1 MPFTLAISAA
11 TPHAGAVLTRAA
23 LDTDPGS
30 MPVPGPPVLAW
41 QSPDERTAVLHWGT
55 PSGTIW
61 ADSGS
66 LHARTSVTRVDPV
79 YLARQPDAVIL
90 SDRAGWA
97 AAVTGR
103 RTALDP
109 VLIAAMINLGFP
121 LGARTP
127 YRAVRALPG
136 GQSVTATNGRLTSS
150 ADDQYPATSTVAAAL
165 IGAVL
170 PLADEQRLIEVSLTG
185 GKDSRLIAAALTA
198 AKVPFRARTHGAPD
212 HPDVVVAA
220 AVAEHLGIEH
230 IVTAPRPPDAVTADS
245 VLARLR
251 TSVLVT
257 DGMLS
262 AFENTGS
269 PGPLPDHIHLGGHG
283 GELLRGGYAAYARN
297 PARGAVQFRRLTTR
311 RLPLLRPAAA
321 TAYLAALAPWTARF
335 ARAPLATLDDFYLDN
350 RAGRW
355 SAAARQAYL
364 LRERLVQPFFDDAVV
379 RAARAVPLRARTGG
393 RLYRDLLAELC
404 PGLLGIPLA
413 GRAPAR
419 ADWRRGYGDDIAA
432 FLRGYVLDSGGALF
446 EVVRRP
452 AAERALRIPHADP
465 ELAWLLATLV
475 TTRLPGRSVPGGRKS
490 VRNDSLSSAWHRF
503 SVQAD
508 PGSQAAPAHARM
520 DAWPIRAR
528 GSPLLLMTW

>member
-1 MPFTLAISAA
+1 MSFTLAISAA
-11 TPHAGAVLTRAA
+11 TAQAGAALTRAA
-23 LDTDPGS
+23 LSTDPGT

-41 QSPDERTAVLHWGT
+41 HSPDERTAILHWGT
-55 PSGTIW
+55 PCDTIW
-61 ADSGS
+61 ADSGT
-66 LHARTSVTRVDPV
+66 LHACTSITRIDPV
-79 YLARQPDAVIL
+79 YLAEQPDAIVL

-103 RTALDP
+103 RTARDP

-121 LGARTP
+121 LGAHTP
-127 YRAVRALPG
+127 YRGVRALAG
-136 GQSVTATNGRLTSS
+136 GQSVTVTSGRLTSS
-150 ADDQYPATSTVAAAL
+150 AENLYPATSTVAAAL
-165 IGAVL
+165 VDAVA
-170 PLADEQRLIEVSLTG
+170 PLADAPAPVEVSLTG

-220 AVAEHLGIEH
+220 AVADRLGVEHA
-230 IVTAPRPPDAVTADS
+230 VTAPRPPDAVTADG

-269 PGPLPDHIHLGGHG
+269 PGPLPDHIHVGGHG
-283 GELLRGGYAAYARN
+283 GELLRGGYATYARN
-297 PARGAVQFRRLTTR
+297 PARGAVQFRRLTTG

-335 ARAPLATLDDFYLDN
+335 ARAPLATLDDFYLDS

-379 RAARAVPLRARTGG
+379 RAARAVPLRARTSG

-404 PGLLGIPLA
+404 PGLLDIPLA
-413 GRAPAR
+413 GRAPAGT
-419 ADWRRGYGDDIAA
+419 DWRRSYGDDIAG
-432 FLRGYVLDSGGALF
+432 FLRGYVLDSGGPLF

-452 AAERALRIPHADP
+452 AAERALRVPHADP
-465 ELAWLLATLV
+465 ELAWLLATIVCAAEPLF
-475 TTRLPGRSVPGGRKS
+475 RRGG
-490 VRNDSLSSAWHRF
+490 
-503 SVQAD
+503 
-508 PGSQAAPAHARM
+508 G
-520 DAWPIRAR
+520 
-528 GSPLLLMTW
+528 

>member
-11 TPHAGAVLTRAA
+11 TPQAGAALTRAA
-23 LDTDPGS
+23 LGTDPGT

-41 QSPDERTAVLHWGT
+41 QSPDQRTAIVHWGT
-55 PSGTIW
+55 PGGSIW
-61 ADSGS
+61 ADEATGT
-66 LHARTSVTRVDPV
+66 LNARTSITRVDPV
-79 YLARQPDAVIL
+79 YLAEQPDAVIL
-90 SDRAGWA
+90 SDRASWA
-97 AAVTGR
+97 ANVAGR
-103 RTALDP
+103 QSAHDP
-109 VLIAAMINLGFP
+109 VLIAAMLNLGFA
-121 LGARTP
+121 LGEHTP
-127 YRAVRALPG
+127 YLGVRALAG
-136 GQSVTATNGRLTSS
+136 GQSITVIAGRLTRSREHHVRS
-150 ADDQYPATSTVAAAL
+150 RQSRSRQSQEYRPSRHAGVAATAAATVAAAL
-165 IGAVL
+165 IDAVL
-170 PLADEQRLIEVSLTG
+170 PLADATAPVEVSLTG

-198 AKVPFRARTHGAPD
+198 ARVPFRARTHGAPD
-212 HPDVVVAA
+212 HPDVLVAA
-220 AVAEHLGIEH
+220 AVADRLGIEH
-230 IVTAPRPPDAVTADS
+230 IVTAPRPPETVTTDS

-251 TSVLVT
+251 TSVVVT

-269 PGPLPDHIHLGGHG
+269 PGALPDHIHAGGHG
-283 GELLRGGYAAYARN
+283 GELLRGGYATYARN

-311 RLPLLRPAAA
+311 RLPLLRPAA
-321 TAYLAALAPWTARF
+321 TSAYLAALLPWTARF
-335 ARAPLATLDDFYLDN
+335 ARAPLATLDDFYLVN

-379 RAARAVPLRARTGG
+379 RAARAVPLRARTDGS
-393 RLYRDLLAELC
+393 LYRDLLAELC

-465 ELAWLLATLV
+465 DLAWLLATLAAGP
-475 TTRLPGRSVPGGRKS
+475 PG
-490 VRNDSLSSAWHRF
+490 DSRPC
-503 SVQAD
+503 QD
-508 PGSQAAPAHARM
+508 
-520 DAWPIRAR
+520 
-528 GSPLLLMTW
+528 